1 MVHEKTRPSAG
12 RRLAGIGI
20 VAVFVGL
27 IVACVPAPVV
37 APTDP
42 DIPNASSTPAFPN
55 LTNPPTTAGPSTPPT
70 PTTAP
75 GDFAYGDTIV
85 IHTDQG
91 TTWEITPLQSIDPA
105 DSVLQANGYQPTQG
119 SRAVI
124 LELTIRN
131 VGVVTTHPYYD
142 MAFAY
147 QPDNAPR
154 YDQNSGALVAAPD
167 DLGYYP
173 EIAIGESVTAEI
185 VVQVPESAPEGSWVI
200 GDGTSEYRFR

>member
-1 MVHEKTRPSAG
+1 MSSKRPSAARG
-12 RRLAGIGI
+12 LAGLGI
-20 VAVFVGL
+20 VAVLVGL
-27 IVACVPAPVV
+27 VVACVPAPVV
-37 APTDP
+37 APADP

-55 LTNPPTTAGPSTPPT
+55 LTDPPSTAGPSVAPV

-75 GDFAYGDTIV
+75 GDFAYGETIV

-91 TTWEITPLQSIDPA
+91 TTWEITPQRSIDPA
-105 DSVLQANGYQPTQG
+105 DSVVQQNGYQPTQG

-154 YDQNSGALVAAPD
+154 YDQNSGALIAAPD
-167 DLGYYP
+167 DLGYYA
-173 EIAIGESVTAEI
+173 EIAVGESVTAEI
-185 VVQVPESAPEGSWVI
+185 VVQVPENAPQGSWVI